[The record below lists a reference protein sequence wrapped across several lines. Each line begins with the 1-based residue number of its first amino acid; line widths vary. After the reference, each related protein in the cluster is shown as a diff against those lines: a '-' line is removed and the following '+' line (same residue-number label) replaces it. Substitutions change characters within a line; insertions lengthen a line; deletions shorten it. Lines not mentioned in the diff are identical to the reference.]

1 MIQGWLNHR
10 VTTFPNSCISELEPT
25 KKMKETISEPRNT
38 IYNLLL
44 KGVYIDVMEKSG
56 KWLLIVASLIPV

>member
-1 MIQGWLNHR
+1 
-10 VTTFPNSCISELEPT
+10 
-25 KKMKETISEPRNT
+25 MKETISEPRNT